1 MSILKK
7 EHNKK
12 KLIYALE
19 AALLKVRMDSAK
31 ADDNGRVSF
40 KIKDIEIEVDLGEH
54 KSKAP
59 QLKLVS
65 GD

>member
-1 MSILKK
+1 
-7 EHNKK
+7 
-12 KLIYALE
+12 
-19 AALLKVRMDSAK
+19 MDSAK